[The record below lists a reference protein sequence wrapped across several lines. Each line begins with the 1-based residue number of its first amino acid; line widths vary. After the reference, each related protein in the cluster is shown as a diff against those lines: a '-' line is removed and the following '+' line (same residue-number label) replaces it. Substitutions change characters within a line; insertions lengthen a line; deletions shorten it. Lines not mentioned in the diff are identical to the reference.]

1 MKELIL
7 IRHAKSSWEF
17 NVPDIERPIKPRGYK
32 DIHLVSESFRSI
44 NYKPDLI
51 ACSPAQR
58 TRQTAKIFINEGL
71 KGDYKVKIVDQ
82 LYDFSGGNV
91 LKFVKSLSNDYQK
104 VIIFGHNHA
113 FTSIS
118 NIFGSTY
125 IDNLPTS
132 GLVHMKF
139 DISKWGHMQKGE
151 TVLTIFP
158 RDLKNDK
165 R

>member
-17 NVPDIERPIKPRGYK
+17 DVPDIERPIKSRGYK
-32 DIHLVSESFRSI
+32 DIHLVSESFRST
-44 NYKPDLI
+44 NYQPDLI
-51 ACSPAQR
+51 ACSPAKR
-58 TRQTAKIFINEGL
+58 TRQTAEIFVNEGL
-71 KGDYKVKIVDQ
+71 TGDSKIKIVDE

-91 LKFVKSLSNDYQK
+91 VNFVKSLSNDHEK

-118 NIFGSTY
+118 NIFGSAY
-125 IDNLPTS
+125 IENLPTA
-132 GLVHMKF
+132 GLVHIKF
-139 DISKWGHMQKGE
+139 DISKWSNLRKGE
-151 TVLTIFP
+151 TILTIFP